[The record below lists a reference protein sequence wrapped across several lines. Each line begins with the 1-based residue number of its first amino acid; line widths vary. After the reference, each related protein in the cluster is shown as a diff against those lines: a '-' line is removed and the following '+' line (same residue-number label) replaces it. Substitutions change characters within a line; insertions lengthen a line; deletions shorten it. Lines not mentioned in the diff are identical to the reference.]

1 MKQLS
6 ATLASLLV
14 AVLVNAQPIAKQR
27 SFGNVQ
33 FTRDTLILTMRQVGE
48 LLYDTPDAYNELK
61 VARTNYSV
69 GAAFGFAGG
78 LLMAVPL
85 ISVIAGGD
93 PEWALMAG
101 GAALVATSIPFNRA
115 FHRRSDRALDIY
127 NKTQP
132 TARLCGELLLRPTG
146 PAIRLRF

>member
-1 MKQLS
+1 M
-6 ATLASLLV
+6 
-14 AVLVNAQPIAKQR
+14 
-27 SFGNVQ
+27 
-33 FTRDTLILTMRQVGE
+33 ILTMRQVGE
-48 LLYDTPDAYNELK
+48 LLYDTPEAYNELK
-61 VARTNYSV
+61 AARTNYSV
-69 GAAFGFAGG
+69 AGAFGFAGG

-101 GAALVATSIPFNRA
+101 GAALVATSIPFSKA

-132 TARLCGELLLRPTG
+132 TARLRGEVLLGPHG